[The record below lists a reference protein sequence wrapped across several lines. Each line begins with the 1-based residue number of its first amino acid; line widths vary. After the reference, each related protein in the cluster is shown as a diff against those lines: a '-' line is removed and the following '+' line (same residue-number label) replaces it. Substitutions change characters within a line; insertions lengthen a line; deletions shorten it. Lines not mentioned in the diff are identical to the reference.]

1 LQRNIATFSIL
12 TILFP
17 GAEALIYVIG
27 SGLSGIAA
35 AVALIKRGYHPTI
48 LDVGLTPDNE
58 ASALKARLASVE
70 PEAWTAED
78 LQRVKRTGA
87 ASQSGIPQKL
97 TFGSDFAYRD
107 LDAATA
113 ARLHNASMLRS
124 FARGG
129 FSNVWGAVIQRF
141 PSDEFRSWPVT
152 LGQLSPHYSA
162 IQDLM
167 CSSTGPLVRPSAQ
180 ARAFYGDMMRSRL
193 ELDRHGIRFDYA
205 RLAVQS
211 SDGEREKS
219 CRRCGL
225 CLYGCPY
232 DSIFAAGVTLAR
244 LVREGAVSHIPNV
257 VIDRVITTNGRI
269 RVEGR
274 SVIGHAPRIFE
285 GRAVFLA
292 AGLLE
297 SARIILNS
305 TRTALASERPLSIR
319 TSEIFTLPM
328 LRYRATPHTAT
339 ERVHT
344 LCQMVMNIDD
354 RRISEHP
361 VHLQLYGYND
371 LYPALMARK
380 LGPLSRPLKPVLQ
393 RLSERLF
400 VAFGY
405 LHSEVS
411 STVRFVPSAS
421 SSGRVSLEGQE
432 NPESRRVVRAVVR
445 KLFRNHRFLRAVP
458 ITRQMKFDLPGGG
471 IRSGGCFPMRS
482 IPTGLET
489 DLWGRL
495 PGLPSVHV
503 VDSSVLPTVPAGPL
517 AFTVM
522 ANAHRIASECPISH
536 DK

>member
-1 LQRNIATFSIL
+1 
-12 TILFP
+12 
-17 GAEALIYVIG
+17 LIYVIG

-35 AVALIKRGYHPTI
+35 AIALIKRGYHPTI

-58 ASALKARLASVE
+58 ASTLKARLASVE
-70 PEAWTAED
+70 PEEWTAED
-78 LQRVKRTGA
+78 LKRVKQTGRT
-87 ASQSGIPQKL
+87 SPSGIPQKL

-107 LDAATA
+107 LDSATA
-113 ARLHNASMLRS
+113 AQLHNASMLRS

-141 PSDEFRSWPVT
+141 PSGEFRQWPVT
-152 LGQLSPHYSA
+152 LHQLSPHYSA
-162 IQDLM
+162 VQDLM
-167 CSSTGPLVRPSAQ
+167 CSSSEPLVRPSAQ
-180 ARAFYGDMMRSRL
+180 ARAFYADMVRNRL
-193 ELDRHGIRFDYA
+193 ELERHGIRFDYA
-205 RLAVQS
+205 SLAVRT
-211 SDGEREKS
+211 SDSDREKS

-232 DSIFAAGVTLAR
+232 DSIFTAGVTLAR

-257 VIDRVITTNGRI
+257 VVDRVITTNGRT

-274 SVIGHAPRIFE
+274 SLAGHAPRIFE

-305 TRTALASERPLSIR
+305 TKTAAVSERPLSIR

-328 LRYRATPHTAT
+328 LRYRSTPHTIT
-339 ERVHT
+339 ERMHT
-344 LCQMVMNIDD
+344 LCQMVVNIDD
-354 RRISEHP
+354 PGISEHP

-371 LYPALMARK
+371 LYPELLARK
-380 LGPLSRPLKPVLQ
+380 LRTLSGPLKPVLQ

-405 LHSEVS
+405 LHSELS
-411 STVRFVPSAS
+411 STVRFLTAADNT
-421 SSGRVSLEGQE
+421 GRVSLEGQE

-445 KLFRNHRFLRAVP
+445 TLFRNQRFLRALP
-458 ITRQMKFDLPGGG
+458 ITPQVKFDLPGGG

-482 IPTGLET
+482 VPTGLET
-489 DLWGRL
+489 DLWGCV

-503 VDSSVLPTVPAGPL
+503 VDSSVLPTIPAGPL